1 MSLLIQLD
9 FWSMWFYINPTF
21 MIALGIFTFAVSVYG
36 FLISNQENRCV
47 PPVSRVDKERPNKI
61 KITRVEVGE
70 RSSAVYLS
78 IYLTISCHLV
88 FSIVNDLPR
97 CKS

>member
-21 MIALGIFTFAVSVYG
+21 MIGLGIFTFAVSVYG

-47 PPVSRVDKERPNKI
+47 PSVSRVDKERPNKI
-61 KITRVEVGE
+61 KITHVEVGGGHH
-70 RSSAVYLS
+70 RYNYLF
-78 IYLTISCHLV
+78 ISLLAAIRY
-88 FSIVNDLPR
+88 FQL
-97 CKS
+97 